1 MRQSSREVLELI
13 QDCESAEEARL
24 LLQACGWRL
33 NKAGFGFDRDGYYFE
48 VSCDSFFYAHEG
60 GLRWVRYGAI
70 RDLLATLEAA

>member
-1 MRQSSREVLELI
+1 M
-13 QDCESAEEARL
+13 
-24 LLQACGWRL
+24 LQACGWRL

-70 RDLLATLEAA
+70 RDLLEAS